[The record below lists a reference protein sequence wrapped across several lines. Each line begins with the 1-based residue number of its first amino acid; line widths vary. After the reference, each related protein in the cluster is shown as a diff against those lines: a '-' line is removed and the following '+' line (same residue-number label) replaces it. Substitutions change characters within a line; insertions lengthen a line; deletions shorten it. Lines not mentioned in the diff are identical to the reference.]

1 MLTHHQLS
9 ESSKSEA
16 FALKSLDE
24 WRKLMTR
31 KESPDNDESQLLIDT
46 NYSLNKKVYNN
57 LIYIFRKS
65 IIINKSN
72 HINKENS

>member
-1 MLTHHQLS
+1 VFTHHQLS

-16 FALKSLDE
+16 ETFALKSLDE

-46 NYSLNKKVYNN
+46 NYSLNKKVYIIT
-57 LIYIFRKS
+57 LFIYLGNRLLTNQIM
-65 IIINKSN
+65 
-72 HINKENS
+72 

>member
-1 MLTHHQLS
+1 MFTHHQLS

-57 LIYIFRKS
+57 LIYIYLGSRLLLTNQ
-65 IIINKSN
+65 II
-72 HINKENS
+72 